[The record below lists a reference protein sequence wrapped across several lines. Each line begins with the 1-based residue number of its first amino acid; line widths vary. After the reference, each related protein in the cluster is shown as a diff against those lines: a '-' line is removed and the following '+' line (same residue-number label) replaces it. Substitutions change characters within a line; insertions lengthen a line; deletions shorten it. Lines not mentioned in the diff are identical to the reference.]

1 MKKLNYI
8 HRNPISGKWNLV
20 NDYTD
25 YEHSSASFYE
35 LGVVKNY
42 KPFDFRFI

>member
-1 MKKLNYI
+1 MQKLKLYSSQ
-8 HRNPISGKWNLV
+8 PVSDKWNLV
-20 NDYTD
+20 NDYAD

-42 KPFDFRFI
+42 KPFEFRFI